1 MTYGLI
7 LLPIIL
13 LSKEDFSALK
23 NYLSLGEIIVV
34 ENEKKNGREFVQAI
48 VLVNAPPQRVYEVIT
63 DFEKYP
69 DVFSDV
75 KRVEIVERTPESVTA
90 RFHLKSDLAIIPVKI
105 SYIIRY
111 YLKENEVT
119 WDFIEGD
126 LAYSEGFWRLYPL
139 EGKTVVIYRL
149 SFDIKPPNFFVKA
162 VYEFVT
168 KNRPILGTAALTS
181 AVLVTI
187 RAIKLRAET
196 GPSVEKRRRK
206 YEF

>member
-1 MTYGLI
+1 
-7 LLPIIL
+7 LLL
-13 LSKEDFSALK
+13 KGGDFSSLK

-48 VLVNAPPQRVYEVIT
+48 VLVNAPAERVYDVIT

-75 KRVEIVERTPESVTA
+75 KRVEIIDKTPDTITA

-105 SYIIRY
+105 SYTIKY
-111 YLKENEVT
+111 YLKKNEVT
-119 WDFIEGD
+119 WDYIEGD
-126 LAYSEGFWRLYPL
+126 LAYSEGFWKLYP
-139 EGKTVVIYRL
+139 EGDKTIVIYRL

-162 VYEFVT
+162 VYEFIT
-168 KNRPILGTAALTS
+168 KNRPVLATAALTS
-181 AVLVTI
+181 AVLVTV
-187 RAIKLRAET
+187 RAIKLKAET
-196 GPSVEKRRRK
+196 GAGFQKRERN